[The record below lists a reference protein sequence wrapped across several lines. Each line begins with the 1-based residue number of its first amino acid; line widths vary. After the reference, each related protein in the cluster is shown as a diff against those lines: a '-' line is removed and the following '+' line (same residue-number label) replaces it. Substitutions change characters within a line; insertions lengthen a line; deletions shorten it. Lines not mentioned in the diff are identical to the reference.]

1 MWMNVTVGI
10 HVDMEEHALTPPA
23 DIIVNVPKN
32 IEDKHVLV
40 MYLIY
45 DLSQVYVIL

>member
-1 MWMNVTVGI
+1 MNVTAET
-10 HVDMEEHALTPPA
+10 HADMEEHALTPQT